1 MRQAERVHT
10 AAAMPTLGF
19 LTRNPGTSPSWNAA
33 SPESRRWSRHYGP
46 SEPPTSSQKPDP
58 KVRLVL
64 GVIMKGLSGKGSQG
78 WELIDSLSLPP
89 LVLLQSSD
97 PEEQGLFQPFLEPL
111 GTLSHCGAVGF
122 LPPGAAA
129 PSGWALAPLDDT
141 IKIYMELQVSRGNW
155 RVSEEDGRG
164 GSQLSFLMSRA
175 CWIPRASY
183 LG

>member
-1 MRQAERVHT
+1 
-10 AAAMPTLGF
+10 MPSFPGASLLTLGF
-19 LTRNPGTSPSWNAA
+19 LTRSPGASPSWNAA
-33 SPESRRWSRHYGP
+33 SPGSKRLSRHYGP

-64 GVIMKGLSGKGSQG
+64 GVVMKGLSGKGSQG
-78 WELIDSLSLPP
+78 WERMASPTLPP
-89 LVLLQSSD
+89 PVLLQSSD

-141 IKIYMELQVSRGNW
+141 VKIYMELQVSRGNW
-155 RVSEEDGRG
+155 RVSGWRLQTAGVSALAPDV
-164 GSQLSFLMSRA
+164 
-175 CWIPRASY
+175 
-183 LG
+183 